1 LSIKLNFKR
10 PKKKDANNVA
20 VGCDLKNNSLGGF
33 FNPLVFSPPSSL
45 VPFVHVTQQS
55 LLMLVEKSGSD
66 KISGGV
72 RGQSAARD
80 YTFTILI
87 ESESPVTG
95 EAGLESGETY
105 QMISSTS
112 TSELSYRVW
121 GSIVGMFLSKLD
133 LKLLSLLCTET
144 AC

>member
-72 RGQSAARD
+72 RGQSVTRD
-80 YTFTILI
+80 
-87 ESESPVTG
+87 
-95 EAGLESGETY
+95 
-105 QMISSTS
+105 
-112 TSELSYRVW
+112 
-121 GSIVGMFLSKLD
+121 
-133 LKLLSLLCTET
+133 
-144 AC
+144 